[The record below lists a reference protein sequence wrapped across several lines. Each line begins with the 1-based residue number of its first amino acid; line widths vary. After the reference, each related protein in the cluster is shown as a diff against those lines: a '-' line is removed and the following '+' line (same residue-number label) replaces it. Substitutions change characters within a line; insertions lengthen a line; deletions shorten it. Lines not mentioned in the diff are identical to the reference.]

1 SSYRIDITP
10 SQSAGSSPG
19 RQPPATQSGVSC
31 RGTGGWGHPIPGRV
45 SGRGAGL
52 NAPLALRPMSFR
64 PEAIRGAHSNGA
76 VVDYRLTRQSV
87 VQQYRK
93 GRLSRLDV
101 CDAHP
106 ELRRAAT
113 IVSRPTNEG
122 CPICE
127 ECQGVLGT
135 YASRPPNEVCPICE
149 ESQVVL
155 VTYAF
160 GPRLPAGGRCITT
173 AREMARLSR
182 GSATITCYVVEV
194 CPDCAWNHLTRVFQ
208 VGGG

>member
-1 SSYRIDITP
+1 
-10 SQSAGSSPG
+10 
-19 RQPPATQSGVSC
+19 V
-31 RGTGGWGHPIPGRV
+31 
-45 SGRGAGL
+45 
-52 NAPLALRPMSFR
+52 SFR
-64 PEAIRGAHSNGA
+64 PEAIRGANGNGG
-76 VVDYRLTRQSV
+76 VVDYRLTRQAV

-113 IVSRPTNEG
+113 MASQPTAEP
-122 CPICE
+122 CPIC
-127 ECQGVLGT
+127 G
-135 YASRPPNEVCPICE
+135 
-149 ESQVVL
+149 ESEVVL

-173 AREMARLSR
+173 AREMTKLSR
-182 GSATITCYVVEV
+182 SRATITCYVVEV

-208 VGGG
+208 VGGA

>member
-1 SSYRIDITP
+1 
-10 SQSAGSSPG
+10 
-19 RQPPATQSGVSC
+19 
-31 RGTGGWGHPIPGRV
+31 
-45 SGRGAGL
+45 
-52 NAPLALRPMSFR
+52 MSFR
-64 PEAIRGAHSNGA
+64 PEAIRGASSNGA

-106 ELRRAAT
+106 ELSRAAT
-113 IVSRPTNEG
+113 MASRPTDE
-122 CPICE
+122 
-127 ECQGVLGT
+127 
-135 YASRPPNEVCPICE
+135 ACPICE

-173 AREMARLSR
+173 AREMAKLSR
-182 GSATITCYVVEV
+182 GPATFTCYVVEV